1 MNDSQDIQAVTKVIK
16 RGTDWAIGPEV
27 EEFEKLLA
35 DYVGTDYCL
44 TFNSGTSA
52 LHAALIATNTKKG
65 NEVIVPSFT
74 FIATP
79 NSALMVN
86 ATPKFVDIEQ
96 DTLGIDPNLVD
107 KAISKQTKAIMPVHY
122 AGLPCKIEE
131 LTDVARRKKVLLI
144 EDAAESLGAT
154 VHKKNVGSFGDLSVF
169 SFAGNKV
176 LTTGEGGAITTNSK
190 KLYDDLKLIRSHG
203 RKDVENYFSS
213 IKKAEYVS
221 LGYNWRMSSIT
232 AALATSQL
240 KKIGKLIELR
250 RNNASYLSSKLKKL
264 NDVIVPKE
272 PTGYKHVY
280 QLYSILLSSSKARDE
295 LMKSLS
301 MKGIMSKVFFYP
313 CHLTSFYKKL
323 NPVGKNKLGV
333 TENVAKRILTLPMYP
348 ELKRKELD
356 YIAESVT
363 EFFDNAKITI

>member
-27 EEFEKLLA
+27 ENFEKLLA

-96 DTLGIDPNLVD
+96 DTLGIDPNLVE

-131 LTDVARRKKVLLI
+131 LADIARRKKVLLI

-154 VHKKNVGSFGDLSVF
+154 VHKKNVGSFGIFLF
-169 SFAGNKV
+169 LA
-176 LTTGEGGAITTNSK
+176 LLE
-190 KLYDDLKLIRSHG
+190 
-203 RKDVENYFSS
+203 
-213 IKKAEYVS
+213 IKY
-221 LGYNWRMSSIT
+221 
-232 AALATSQL
+232 
-240 KKIGKLIELR
+240 
-250 RNNASYLSSKLKKL
+250 
-264 NDVIVPKE
+264 
-272 PTGYKHVY
+272 
-280 QLYSILLSSSKARDE
+280 
-295 LMKSLS
+295 
-301 MKGIMSKVFFYP
+301 
-313 CHLTSFYKKL
+313 
-323 NPVGKNKLGV
+323 
-333 TENVAKRILTLPMYP
+333 
-348 ELKRKELD
+348 
-356 YIAESVT
+356 
-363 EFFDNAKITI
+363 